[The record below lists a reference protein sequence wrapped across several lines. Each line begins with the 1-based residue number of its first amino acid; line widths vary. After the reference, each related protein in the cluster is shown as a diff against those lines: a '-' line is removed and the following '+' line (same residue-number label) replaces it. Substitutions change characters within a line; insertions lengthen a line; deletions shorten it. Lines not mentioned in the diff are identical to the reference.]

1 MKIEDKDKTV
11 LITGCSSGIGY
22 CVASGLRERGYRVFA
37 TSRRADSVQ
46 ALINEGFESL
56 QLDLD
61 DSDSI
66 NNAVDEILRRT
77 NGKLF
82 ALFNN
87 GAFGLAGAIED
98 LSRDAIR
105 AQFETNVFGW
115 LELTNRVIPVMRQ
128 QGYGRIMQNSSILG
142 LIALSYRGAYNASKY
157 AIEGIS
163 DTLRLELRDTNIHI
177 SLIEPGPITSLF
189 RSNSVKAMEKYI
201 DIDNSYHS
209 KKYHAVLTRLNK
221 KGPAVPFTLPPDAV
235 LDKVVHALESTRP
248 KARYYVTVPTYLFG
262 YLKRLLS
269 TRALDYLLNKVGN

>member
-1 MKIEDKDKTV
+1 MNIEDKTV

-22 CVASGLRERGYRVFA
+22 CVASGLRDRGYRVIA
-37 TSRRADSVQ
+37 TARRADSVLS
-46 ALINEGFESL
+46 LIDEGFECL

-66 NNAVDEILRRT
+66 NNAVDEILNRT
-77 NGKLF
+77 GGKLY

-98 LSRDAIR
+98 LTRDAIR

-115 LELTNRVIPVMRQ
+115 LELTNRLIPVMRQ
-128 QGYGRIMQNSSILG
+128 QGYGRIIQNSSILG
-142 LIALSYRGAYNASKY
+142 LIALSYRGAYNASKF

-177 SLIEPGPITSLF
+177 SLIEPGPITSQF
-189 RSNSVKAMEKYI
+189 RSNSVIAMTKYI
-201 DIDNSYHS
+201 DIDKSVHS
-209 KKYHAVLTRLNK
+209 KEYNAVLTRLNTI
-221 KGPAVPFTLPPDAV
+221 GPAVPFTLPPEAV

-262 YLKRLLS
+262 YLKRILS